1 MDRFPWLRGWGR
13 KHGIKKEFPMPNT
26 VYRLSHPRVTPL
38 TREELA
44 PDIRAMLERPGGFEH
59 GQVLN
64 VFATLARH
72 PALLKRWTPLA
83 NHLLFKSSLP
93 PRERELVIMRAGW
106 MAGSAYEWGQHVVI
120 ARDQCGFTDADFSAL
135 AVGSSDPHWTGPE
148 AALLALAEQ
157 LHVQQFVDDEVWAAL
172 TAHFSPKQIVDALF
186 TACNY
191 TTLAMALNVLG
202 VQLDE
207 GWEGP
212 DASLPVN
219 TQAPAAALPSM
230 AIKRPA
236 PRLDPVPLD
245 ALDDKGL
252 ELWNKAR
259 GHLDR
264 INVIQTMMHHPDLL
278 RRWMPFFSHCLHK
291 CELSLR
297 DREIV
302 MLRTGRLCGSGYEWA
317 QHKPIAMER
326 GLTEAEI
333 AGIADGSLQAGA
345 LLIEAVNQLHR
356 TSMIDDALWE
366 RLTSE
371 YTVPQILDVIF
382 VMGQYRM
389 VSCVLN
395 TLAVQLDD
403 YLVPYSE
410 AA

>member
-1 MDRFPWLRGWGR
+1 MTAP
-13 KHGIKKEFPMPNT
+13 
-26 VYRLSHPRVTPL
+26 YRLSTPRVTPL
-38 TREELA
+38 SADELE
-44 PDIRAMLERPGGFEH
+44 PDVLAMLLRPGGFEH
-59 GQVLN
+59 GKLLN
-64 VFATLARH
+64 VFATLSRH
-72 PALLKRWTPLA
+72 PNLVKRWSPLA

-106 MAGSAYEWGQHVVI
+106 MAGSPYEWGQHVVI
-120 ARDQCGFTDADFSAL
+120 ARDQCGFSEADFKAL
-135 AVGSSDPHWTGPE
+135 AVGSTDPHWKAPAE
-148 AALLALAEQ
+148 KALLQLAEQ
-157 LHVQQFVDDEVWAAL
+157 LYVQQFIEDDVWDTL
-172 TAHFSPKQIVDALF
+172 NQHFSAKQIVDAMF

-191 TTLAMALNVLG
+191 TTLALALNVMG

-212 DASLPVN
+212 DPSLPAN
-219 TQAPAAALPSM
+219 TQFPSAALPSM
-230 AIKRPA
+230 EIKRASPRIA
-236 PRLDPVPLD
+236 PLPIEQMDE
-245 ALDDKGL
+245 KGL

-259 GHLDR
+259 GHLDQ

-291 CELSLR
+291 CEISLR
-297 DREIV
+297 EREIV
-302 MLRTGRLCGSGYEWA
+302 MLRIGRLCGSGYEWS

-326 GLTEAEI
+326 GLSAAEV
-333 AGIADGSLQAGA
+333 AAVADGSLGGKEG

-356 TSMIDDALWE
+356 TSMIDDDLWS
-366 RLTSE
+366 RLSAA
-371 YTVPQILDVIF
+371 YSVPQILDMIF

-395 TLAVQLDD
+395 SLAVQLDD